1 MPLNTVLIVVCS
13 VLGAMAAALG
23 IKLFLIKK
31 SAREIRESLEEKLS
45 ENTNTPISVSSG
57 DKDIRSLAA
66 SLNVQLEIL
75 NEKRHIY
82 EQGDSELKRAITN
95 ISHDLRTPLTAICGY
110 LDLLERESDSQEI
123 SGYIKIIK
131 NRTEAMK
138 KLTEE
143 LFGYSVIMAGESR
156 LEINPLT
163 VNDVLEESIAAFYA
177 ALTDKG
183 IKPNIDITEKKIIR
197 NADRSALSR
206 IFANL
211 LNNAAKY
218 SDGDLDIALKE
229 NGEIIFANTA
239 SGLDEVQVG
248 RLFERFYTVEAGRC
262 STGLGLAI
270 AKSLT
275 EGMGGSIEAK
285 YVKGRI
291 IVNITLSAIF

>member
-13 VLGAMAAALG
+13 VMGAIAAVLGV
-23 IKLFLIKK
+23 KLFLIKK

-66 SLNVQLEIL
+66 SLNGQLEIL

>member
-13 VLGAMAAALG
+13 VMGAMAAALG

>member
-1 MPLNTVLIVVCS
+1 MTGVQTC
-13 VLGAMAAALG
+13 AL
-23 IKLFLIKK
+23 
-31 SAREIRESLEEKLS
+31 
-45 ENTNTPISVSSG
+45 PI
-57 DKDIRSLAA
+57 
-66 SLNVQLEIL
+66 
-75 NEKRHIY
+75 Y
-82 EQGDSELKRAITN
+82 SELKRAITN

-156 LEINPLT
+156 LEIKPLT

-183 IKPNIDITEKKIIR
+183 ILPNIDITQKKITR

-206 IFANL
+206 VFANL

>member
-1 MPLNTVLIVVCS
+1 MPLNTVLIIVCS

-31 SAREIRESLEEKLS
+31 SAREIRESLKEKLS